1 MVPSLELS
9 DSSQLFLINSSMLFP
24 STILSELDFDI
35 SSIAIADIYD
45 AYEAV
50 IHTQTLDYPLLL
62 SSSIKYK
69 LKGTV
74 LAFQP
79 ANGKSSGG

>member
-1 MVPSLELS
+1 
-9 DSSQLFLINSSMLFP
+9 MLFP

-50 IHTQTLDYPLLL
+50 IHTRTLDYPLLP
-62 SSSIKYK
+62 SSSIEYE

-79 ANGKSSGG
+79 ANGKKSGGQHFNGKLSVET